1 MIDTLNSLAFSMQAN
16 PGVYALLLG
25 SGVSR
30 SAQIP
35 TGWEITLDLVS
46 KLAAAQGEGDVR
58 SLDPKDWYREK
69 FGKAPDYSDLLDELA
84 KTPAERQQL
93 IRGYLE
99 PTEKERA
106 DGLKV
111 PTPAHMAIA
120 RLVAQG
126 YIRVVITT
134 NFDRLMEMALDSVG
148 VVPTVISTEDQAN
161 GAMPLIHQR
170 CCVFKVH
177 GDYLDTRIRNTEAEL
192 KAYPEAFN
200 QLLDRILDEFGLIVC
215 GWSAAWDPALRQAI
229 ERSKSRRFS
238 HYWAMRGEPTED
250 AQKLIEHRQGLHVN
264 ISDADSFFSKL
275 AEQVEAISEVS
286 RQNPVSVKLKVAM
299 LKKYLADPVNRIRL
313 DDLVNG
319 EVTRILELTSA
330 PDSVFMTYPVPDKE
344 VFTRRVRAYE
354 AACEG
359 LIAMAAVGGYWA
371 EEWHYPIWKKALVRL
386 GCMPEEGYGHFHDGV
401 LYRLKRYPATLL
413 LYALGISALQAGEK
427 GMPLLSLLL
436 STGLQQ
442 EDLKDKKAVEVLS
455 PFFLFRGQQEQI
467 SKLLDGMEG
476 RWFPLNEWLL
486 RLLYPVF
493 QSSFVSQKGFQNIFD
508 RLEVLIAL
516 NFCSNNLEGKD
527 NIWSVPFGLFA
538 RSSMLEPFNR
548 LSPHIQ
554 DLGSA
559 LDREGEESVY
569 ITHELLGKSIDEAR
583 RNMDLL
589 NKGVVS
595 ISNNSWGLY

>member
-58 SLDPKDWYREK
+58 SLDPEDWYREK
-69 FGKAPDYSDLLDELA
+69 FGKDPDYSDLLDELA
-84 KTPAERQQL
+84 RTPAERQQL

-134 NFDRLMEMALDSVG
+134 NFDRLMEMALESVG

-192 KAYPEAFN
+192 NAYPEAFN
-200 QLLDRILDEFGLIVC
+200 QLLDRVLDEFGLIVC
-215 GWSAAWDPALRQAI
+215 GWSAAWDPALRKAI

-238 HYWAMRGEPTED
+238 HYWATRGDPTLE
-250 AQKLIEHRQGLHVN
+250 AKGLIEHRQGYHVK
-264 ISDADSFFSKL
+264 ISAADSFFSKL
-275 AEQVEAISEVS
+275 AEQVQAISEVS
-286 RQNPVSVKLKVAM
+286 RQNPVSVKMKVAA

-313 DDLVNG
+313 DDLISD
-319 EVTRILELTSA
+319 EVSHILEITSGSDFDIVGH
-330 PDSVFMTYPVPDKE
+330 PQLDKNS
-344 VFTRRVRAYE
+344 FTHRVRAYE

-371 EEWHYPIWKKALVRL
+371 EEWHYPIWKKALSRL
-386 GCMPEEGYGHFHDGV
+386 GFMSEMGGGHSGNGIW
-401 LYRLKRYPATLL
+401 YSLKRYPATLL
-413 LYALGISALQAGEK
+413 LYALGISALKAGDK
-427 GMPLLSLLL
+427 GISLLSLLL
-436 STGLQQ
+436 STELLNEGR
-442 EDLKDKKAVEVLS
+442 DDKKAVEVL
-455 PFFLFRGQQEQI
+455 PPIFLFLGQQTRL
-467 SKLLDGMEG
+467 SGLLDGMEG
-476 RWFPLNEWLL
+476 QKLPLNEWLL
-486 RLLYPVF
+486 RLLYPFFKV
-493 QSSFVSQKGFQNIFD
+493 SCISQKEFRDQFD
-508 RLEVLIAL
+508 RLEILIAIC
-516 NFCSNNLEGKD
+516 FRSGDFEGL
-527 NIWSVPFGLFA
+527 IGRGVVALGLFA
-538 RSSMLEPFNR
+538 WHDMFDPLGC
-548 LSPHIQ
+548 LYPHIEQ
-554 DLGSA
+554 MDSVLARDG
-559 LDREGEESVY
+559 EGAVY
-569 ITHELLGKSIDEAR
+569 IVSGLLGRSVKEAR
-583 RNMDLL
+583 SNMAWIA
-589 NKGVVS
+589 NQIEKIYS
-595 ISNNSWGLY
+595 P

>member
-1 MIDTLNSLAFSMQAN
+1 MIEPLNSLAFSMQAN

-46 KLAAAQGEGDVR
+46 KLAAAQGEEDVR
-58 SLDPKDWYREK
+58 SLNPEKWYREK
-69 FGKAPDYSDLLDELA
+69 FGKDPDYSHLLNELA
-84 KTPAERQQL
+84 KTQSERQQL

-99 PTEKERA
+99 PTEEERA
-106 DGLKV
+106 EGLKI
-111 PTPAHMAIA
+111 PTPAHKAIA

-134 NFDRLMEMALDSVG
+134 NFDRLMEMALDAEG
-148 VVPTVISTEDQAN
+148 IVPTVISTEDLAN

-192 KAYPEAFN
+192 KAYPKAFN
-200 QLLDRILDEFGLIVC
+200 LLLGRILDEFGLIVC
-215 GWSAAWDPALRQAI
+215 GWSATWDPALRQAI

-238 HYWAMRGEPTED
+238 HYWAMRGEPTGE

-275 AEQVEAISEVS
+275 AGQVQAISEVS
-286 RQNPVSVKLKVAM
+286 RQNPVSVKMKVAA
-299 LKKYLADPVNRIRL
+299 LKRYLADPVNRIRL
-313 DDLVNG
+313 DDLISD
-319 EVTRILELTSA
+319 EVSHILEITSGSDFDIVGH
-330 PDSVFMTYPVPDKE
+330 PQLDKNS
-344 VFTRRVRAYE
+344 FTHRVRAYE

-386 GCMPEEGYGHFHDGV
+386 GYMPEAGCGHSCDGV

-427 GMPLLSLLL
+427 GIPLLSLLL
-436 STGLQQ
+436 STELQQ
-442 EDLKDKKAVEVLS
+442 EGQSDKKAVEVLP
-455 PFFLFRGQQEQI
+455 PFLLLRENERV

-476 RWFPLNEWLL
+476 RRFPLNEWLFGL
-486 RLLYPVF
+486 LCPLFRL
-493 QSSFVSQKGFQNIFD
+493 SCISQKSFRDIFD
-508 RLEVLIAL
+508 RLEILTAVRFI
-516 NFCSNNLEGKD
+516 SNCLEKG
-527 NIWSVPFGLFA
+527 
-538 RSSMLEPFNR
+538 ER
-548 LSPHIQ
+548 LSWAPLGLYAQNSVFEPLACLGPHIQ
-554 DLGSA
+554 DLALA
-559 LDREGEESVY
+559 LDKKGEQALY
-569 ITHELLGKSIDEAR
+569 IKHALLGRSLKEAR
-583 RNMDLL
+583 DNMDWLK
-589 NKGVVS
+589 NWVAG
-595 ISNNSWGLY
+595 IQWY

>member
-46 KLAAAQGEGDVR
+46 KLAAAQGEEDVR
-58 SLDPKDWYREK
+58 SLSPKDWYKEK
-69 FGKAPDYSDLLDELA
+69 FGKDPDYSDLLDKLA

-111 PTPAHMAIA
+111 PTPAHRAIA
-120 RLVAQG
+120 KLVAQG
-126 YIRVVITT
+126 YVRVVITT
-134 NFDRLMEMALDSVG
+134 NFDRLMEKALDAEG

-192 KAYPEAFN
+192 EAYPEAFN

-215 GWSAAWDPALRQAI
+215 GWSAAWDPALRNAI
-229 ERSKSRRFS
+229 ERTKSRRFS
-238 HYWAMRGEPTED
+238 HYWAMRGEPTEQ
-250 AQKLIEHRQGLHVN
+250 AQKLIEHRQGLHVS

-275 AEQVEAISEVS
+275 AGQVQAISEVS
-286 RQNPVSVKLKVAM
+286 RQNPLSVKMKVAV

-313 DDLVNG
+313 DDLISD
-319 EVTRILELTSA
+319 EVSHILEITSGSDFDIVGH
-330 PDSVFMTYPVPDKE
+330 PQLDKNS
-344 VFTRRVRAYE
+344 FTHRVRAYE

-386 GCMPEEGYGHFHDGV
+386 GYMPEAGYGHSCDGV

-413 LYALGISALQAGEK
+413 LYSLGISALQAGEK
-427 GMPLLSLLL
+427 GIPLLSLLL
-436 STGLQQ
+436 STELQQ
-442 EDLKDKKAVEVLS
+442 EGRSDKKAVEVLS
-455 PFFLFRGQQEQI
+455 PFLLLSGNEQN
-467 SKLLDGMEG
+467 SKLLDGVEG
-476 RWFPLNEWLL
+476 LWFPFNEWLL
-486 RLLYPVF
+486 RFLCPVF
-493 QSSFVSQKGFQNIFD
+493 QSSCISQQGFQDIFD

-516 NFCSNNLEGKD
+516 NFCSNNPEGRGD
-527 NIWSVPFGLFA
+527 TAVVPFGLFA
-538 RSSMLEPFNR
+538 RSDMFEPVKR
-548 LSPHIQ
+548 LSPHVQ

-559 LDREGEESVY
+559 LGREGKRSVY
-569 ITHELLGKSIDEAR
+569 ITNALLGKSVDEALG
-583 RNMDLL
+583 NMNLL
-589 NKGVVS
+589 ANRVAS
-595 ISNNSWGLY
+595 ISQNSWGLG

>member
-1 MIDTLNSLAFSMQAN
+1 MVDTLNSLAFSMQAN

-35 TGWEITLDLVS
+35 TGWEITLDLVL
-46 KLAAAQGEGDVR
+46 KLAAAQGEGDVC
-58 SLDPKDWYREK
+58 SLDPEDWYRKK
-69 FGKAPDYSDLLDELA
+69 FGKDPDYSDLLDALA

-120 RLVAQG
+120 KLVAQK
-126 YIRVVITT
+126 YVRVVITT
-134 NFDRLMEMALDSVG
+134 NFDRLMEMALESVG

-200 QLLDRILDEFGLIVC
+200 LLLDRILDEFGLIVC
-215 GWSAAWDPALRQAI
+215 GWSAAWDPALQQAI

-238 HYWAMRGEPTED
+238 HYWAMRGEPTEK
-250 AQKLIEHRQGLHVN
+250 AQKLIERRQGLHVN

-275 AEQVEAISEVS
+275 AEQVQAISEVS
-286 RQNPVSVKLKVAM
+286 RQNPLSVKMKVAA

-313 DDLVNG
+313 DDLISDEVLHIL
-319 EVTRILELTSA
+319 EVTSGSDFDIVGHSQL
-330 PDSVFMTYPVPDKE
+330 DKNS
-344 VFTRRVRAYE
+344 FTHRVRAYE

-386 GCMPEEGYGHFHDGV
+386 GYMPEAGYDHSCDGV

-413 LYALGISALQAGEK
+413 LYALGISALQAGGK
-427 GMPLLSLLL
+427 GIPLLSLLL
-436 STGLQQ
+436 STELQQ
-442 EDLKDKKAVEVLS
+442 EGQGDKKAVEVLP
-455 PFFLFRGQQEQI
+455 PFLLLRENERI

-476 RWFPLNEWLL
+476 RRFPLNEWLFG
-486 RLLYPVF
+486 LLCPVF
-493 QSSFVSQKGFQNIFD
+493 RFSCISQKGFRDIFD
-508 RLEVLIAL
+508 RLEILIAVRFL
-516 NFCSNNLEGKD
+516 SSCLEKGERLG
-527 NIWSVPFGLFA
+527 WAPLGLYA
-538 RSSMLEPFNR
+538 QHSMFEPLAC

-554 DLGSA
+554 DLALA
-559 LDREGEESVY
+559 LDKKGEQSLY
-569 ITHELLGKSIDEAR
+569 IKHALLGRSLKEAR
-583 RNMDLL
+583 DNMDWLK
-589 NKGVVS
+589 NWVAG
-595 ISNNSWGLY
+595 IQWY

>member
-58 SLDPKDWYREK
+58 SLDPEDWYREK
-69 FGKAPDYSDLLDELA
+69 FGKDPDYSDLLDALA

-134 NFDRLMEMALDSVG
+134 NFDRLMEMALESVG

-177 GDYLDTRIRNTEAEL
+177 GDYLDTRIRNTEVEL
-192 KAYPEAFN
+192 EAYSEAFN
-200 QLLDRILDEFGLIVC
+200 QLLDRVLDEFGLIVC
-215 GWSAAWDPALRQAI
+215 GWSATWDPALRQAI

-238 HYWAMRGEPTED
+238 HYWAMRGEPTEK
-250 AQKLIEHRQGLHVN
+250 AQKLIEYRQGLRVN

-286 RQNPVSVKLKVAM
+286 RQNPASVKLKVAA
-299 LKKYLADPVNRIRL
+299 LKKYLVDPVNRIRL
-313 DDLVNG
+313 DDLISDEVSHIL
-319 EVTRILELTSA
+319 EVTSGSKFSFKECPSL
-330 PDSVFMTYPVPDKE
+330 DKE
-344 VFTRRVRAYE
+344 SFTRRVRAYD
-354 AACEG
+354 AVCEG
-359 LIAMAAVGGYWA
+359 LIAMAAVGGRWA
-371 EEWHYPIWKKALVRL
+371 EEWHYPIWRKALTRL
-386 GCMPEEGYGHFHDGV
+386 GSVSEVGCGHSGNGV
-401 LYRLKRYPATLL
+401 WHSLKRYPATLL
-413 LYALGISALQAGEK
+413 LYSLGISALPTGDR
-427 GMPLLSLLL
+427 GVSLLSLLL
-436 STGLQQ
+436 STELQGEGQ
-442 EDLKDKKAVEVLS
+442 GDTKAVEVL
-455 PFFLFRGQQEQI
+455 PPIFLFRGQQTDL
-467 SKLLDGMEG
+467 SRLLDGME
-476 RWFPLNEWLL
+476 RRELPINEWLL
-486 RLLYPVF
+486 RLLPPFFGDY
-493 QSSFVSQKGFQNIFD
+493 FVSEDKFQYWFD
-508 RLEVLIAL
+508 RLEVLIAI
-516 NFCSNNLEGKD
+516 NFLSSNLDDRIGGAL
-527 NIWSVPFGLFA
+527 PFGLFA
-538 RSSMLEPFNR
+538 WQDVFFPLKR
-548 LSPHIQ
+548 LSPHTQEIE
-554 DLGSA
+554 DVLA
-559 LDREGEESVY
+559 ADGEKSVY
-569 ITHELLGKSIDEAR
+569 VTGGFLGRSVNEVCDSLKKLKDRVEATSR
-583 RNMDLL
+583 F
-589 NKGVVS
+589 
-595 ISNNSWGLY
+595 

>member
-46 KLAAAQGEGDVR
+46 KLAAAQGEENVR
-58 SLDPKDWYREK
+58 SLSPKDWYNEK
-69 FGKAPDYSDLLDELA
+69 FGKDPDYSDLLDKLA
-84 KTPAERQQL
+84 KTAPERQQL

-99 PTEKERA
+99 PTEEERA
-106 DGLKV
+106 DGVKA
-111 PTPAHMAIA
+111 PTPAHRAIA
-120 RLVAQG
+120 KLVAQG
-126 YIRVVITT
+126 YVRVVITT
-134 NFDRLMEMALDSVG
+134 NFDRLMEKALEAEG
-148 VVPTVISTEDQAN
+148 VVPTVISTKDQVN

-177 GDYLDTRIRNTEAEL
+177 GDYFDTRIRNTEAEL
-192 KAYPEAFN
+192 KAYPKAFN

-215 GWSAAWDPALRQAI
+215 GWSATWDPALREAI

-238 HYWAMRGEPTED
+238 HYWATQGEPTPE
-250 AQKLIEHRQGLHVN
+250 AKGLIERRQGLHVS

-275 AEQVEAISEVS
+275 AEQVQAISEVS
-286 RQNPVSVKLKVAM
+286 RQNPVSVKMKVAA
-299 LKKYLADPVNRIRL
+299 LKRYLADPVNRIRL
-313 DDLVNG
+313 DDLISD
-319 EVTRILELTSA
+319 EILHILEITSGSDFDIVGH
-330 PDSVFMTYPVPDKE
+330 PQLDKNS
-344 VFTRRVRAYE
+344 FTHRVRAYE

-386 GCMPEEGYGHFHDGV
+386 GYMPEAGYGHSCDGV

-427 GMPLLSLLL
+427 GIPLLSLLL
-436 STGLQQ
+436 STELQQ
-442 EDLKDKKAVEVLS
+442 EGQSDKKAVEVLP
-455 PFFLFRGQQEQI
+455 PFLLLRENERV
-467 SKLLDGMEG
+467 SRLLDGMEG
-476 RWFPLNEWLL
+476 LWFPFNEWLS
-486 RLLYPVF
+486 RLLCPVF
-493 QSSFVSQKGFQNIFD
+493 QFSCVSRQGFQDIFD

-516 NFCSNNLEGKD
+516 NFYSSNVEGRGDKGA
-527 NIWSVPFGLFA
+527 VPLGLFA
-538 RSSMLEPFNR
+538 RSDMFEPVKR
-548 LSPHIQ
+548 LSPHVQ

-559 LDREGEESVY
+559 LGREEKGSVY
-569 ITHELLGKSIDEAR
+569 ITSALLGKSVDEALG
-583 RNMDLL
+583 NMNLL
-589 NKGVVS
+589 ENRVTS
-595 ISNNSWGLY
+595 IFQGS

>member
-1 MIDTLNSLAFSMQAN
+1 MIDPLNSLAFSMQAN

-58 SLDPKDWYREK
+58 SLDPEDWYREK
-69 FGKAPDYSDLLDELA
+69 FGKDPDYSDLLDELA

-134 NFDRLMEMALDSVG
+134 NFDRLMEMALESVG

-170 CCVFKVH
+170 YCVFKVH

-192 KAYPEAFN
+192 EAYPEAFN

-286 RQNPVSVKLKVAM
+286 RQNPVSVKMKVAA

-313 DDLVNG
+313 DDLISDEVSHIL
-319 EVTRILELTSA
+319 EVTSGSDFDIVGHPQL
-330 PDSVFMTYPVPDKE
+330 DKNS
-344 VFTRRVRAYE
+344 FTHRVRAYE

-386 GCMPEEGYGHFHDGV
+386 GYMPEAGYGHSCDGV

-413 LYALGISALQAGEK
+413 LYALGVSALQAGEK
-427 GMPLLSLLL
+427 GIPLLSLLL
-436 STGLQQ
+436 STELQQ
-442 EDLKDKKAVEVLS
+442 EGQGDKKAVEVLP
-455 PFFLFRGQQEQI
+455 PFLLLRGNQQI

-476 RWFPLNEWLL
+476 LWFPFNEWLF
-486 RLLYPVF
+486 RLLRPVF
-493 QSSFVSQKGFQNIFD
+493 QSSCASQQGFQDVFD
-508 RLEVLIAL
+508 RLEVLIAI
-516 NFCSNNLEGKD
+516 NFCSNNPECRGD
-527 NIWSVPFGLFA
+527 TAVVPFGLFS
-538 RSSMLEPFNR
+538 RSVMPEPVKR
-548 LSPHIQ
+548 LSSHVQ

-559 LDREGEESVY
+559 LDRGEESIY
-569 ITHELLGKSIDEAR
+569 ITNALLGKSVDEAR
-583 RNMDLL
+583 GNMDWLK
-589 NKGVVS
+589 NRVAG
-595 ISNNSWGLY
+595 IQWY

>member
-250 AQKLIEHRQGLHVN
+250 AQKSVL
-264 ISDADSFFSKL
+264 
-275 AEQVEAISEVS
+275 
-286 RQNPVSVKLKVAM
+286 QNPQ
-299 LKKYLADPVNRIRL
+299 DPHDHLIR
-313 DDLVNG
+313 N
-319 EVTRILELTSA
+319 
-330 PDSVFMTYPVPDKE
+330 P
-344 VFTRRVRAYE
+344 
-354 AACEG
+354 
-359 LIAMAAVGGYWA
+359 
-371 EEWHYPIWKKALVRL
+371 
-386 GCMPEEGYGHFHDGV
+386 
-401 LYRLKRYPATLL
+401 
-413 LYALGISALQAGEK
+413 
-427 GMPLLSLLL
+427 
-436 STGLQQ
+436 
-442 EDLKDKKAVEVLS
+442 
-455 PFFLFRGQQEQI
+455 
-467 SKLLDGMEG
+467 
-476 RWFPLNEWLL
+476 
-486 RLLYPVF
+486 
-493 QSSFVSQKGFQNIFD
+493 
-508 RLEVLIAL
+508 
-516 NFCSNNLEGKD
+516 LEGAGTPGKYNACSKNWEKRRPD
-527 NIWSVPFGLFA
+527 PCP
-538 RSSMLEPFNR
+538 RTTSSGPASTR
-548 LSPHIQ
+548 
-554 DLGSA
+554 
-559 LDREGEESVY
+559 
-569 ITHELLGKSIDEAR
+569 
-583 RNMDLL
+583 
-589 NKGVVS
+589 
-595 ISNNSWGLY
+595 

>member
-286 RQNPVSVKLKVAM
+286 RQNPVSVKMKVAA

-313 DDLVNG
+313 DDLISD
-319 EVTRILELTSA
+319 EVSHILEITSGSDFSFK
-330 PDSVFMTYPVPDKE
+330 DSPPPDKDS
-344 VFTRRVRAYE
+344 FTRRARAYD
-354 AACEG
+354 AVCEG
-359 LIAMAAVGGYWA
+359 LISMAAVGGYWA
-371 EEWHYPIWKKALVRL
+371 EEWHYPIWKNALSRL
-386 GCMPEEGYGHFHDGV
+386 GFIEDVGGSHSDSGVWYGF
-401 LYRLKRYPATLL
+401 KRYPATLL
-413 LYALGISALQAGEK
+413 LYSLGISALLAGEK
-427 GMPLLSLLL
+427 GVPLLSLLL
-436 STGLQQ
+436 STELQREGQ
-442 EDLKDKKAVEVLS
+442 DDKKAVEVLS
-455 PFFLFRGQQEQI
+455 PFCLFRGHQELI
-467 SKLLDGMEG
+467 LKLLDGVEG
-476 RWFPLNEWLL
+476 RRFPLNEWLFG
-486 RLLYPVF
+486 LLCPVF
-493 QSSFVSQKGFQNIFD
+493 RFSCISQKGFRDIFD
-508 RLEVLIAL
+508 RLEILIAVRFL
-516 NFCSNNLEGKD
+516 SNCLEKGERLS
-527 NIWSVPFGLFA
+527 WAPLGLYA
-538 RSSMLEPFNR
+538 QHSMFEPLAC

-554 DLGSA
+554 DLALA
-559 LDREGEESVY
+559 LDKKGEQSLY
-569 ITHELLGKSIDEAR
+569 IKHALLGRSLKEAR
-583 RNMDLL
+583 DNMDWLK
-589 NKGVVS
+589 NWVAG
-595 ISNNSWGLY
+595 IQWY

>member
-58 SLDPKDWYREK
+58 SLDPEDWYREK
-69 FGKAPDYSDLLDELA
+69 FGKDPDYSDLLDELA

-134 NFDRLMEMALDSVG
+134 NFDRLMEMALESVG

-170 CCVFKVH
+170 YCVFKVH

-192 KAYPEAFN
+192 EAYPEAFN

-286 RQNPVSVKLKVAM
+286 RQNPVSVKMKVAA

-313 DDLVNG
+313 DDLISDEVSHIL
-319 EVTRILELTSA
+319 EVTSGSDFDIVGHPQL
-330 PDSVFMTYPVPDKE
+330 DKNS
-344 VFTRRVRAYE
+344 FTHRVRAYE

-386 GCMPEEGYGHFHDGV
+386 GYMPEAGYGHSCD
-401 LYRLKRYPATLL
+401 
-413 LYALGISALQAGEK
+413 GEK
-427 GMPLLSLLL
+427 GVPLLSLLL
-436 STGLQQ
+436 STELQQ
-442 EDLKDKKAVEVLS
+442 EGQSDKKAVEVLP
-455 PFFLFRGQQEQI
+455 PFLLLRGNQQI

-476 RWFPLNEWLL
+476 LWFPFNEWLL
-486 RLLYPVF
+486 RLLRPVF
-493 QSSFVSQKGFQNIFD
+493 QSSCASQQGFQDVFD
-508 RLEVLIAL
+508 RLEVLIAI
-516 NFCSNNLEGKD
+516 NFCSNNPEGRGD
-527 NIWSVPFGLFA
+527 TAVVPFGFFA
-538 RSSMLEPFNR
+538 RS
-548 LSPHIQ
+548 
-554 DLGSA
+554 D
-559 LDREGEESVY
+559 V
-569 ITHELLGKSIDEAR
+569 
-583 RNMDLL
+583 
-589 NKGVVS
+589 
-595 ISNNSWGLY
+595 